1 MKYHYERKKCMSEEN
16 IKKGGISVETQ
27 NIFPV
32 IKKWLYSDKDIFVRE
47 LVSNSC
53 DAITKHKRLVSLGET
68 ESDEKPYRIDV
79 VLDTELGTLTFSDNG
94 IGMNEEEIDKYINQI
109 ALSGAMDFI
118 QKYEGES
125 EDAGKGII
133 GHFGLGFYSAFMIAD
148 TVEIKSKSYHDEN
161 AVWWT
166 GNEDGSFEMRPCDKA
181 ERGTDII
188 LHINDDEKDYAS
200 EYKIREILDKFCSFM
215 PVEIYYTV
223 LPEKAEQTSKDTEKT
238 DGENSEKSEPKPIN
252 DTTPLWLKKPSE
264 CTEDEYKAF
273 YKKVFN
279 DYKEPLFWIHIS
291 ADYPLNFKGILYF
304 PKLENEYGSYEG
316 QVKLYYNQVFVA
328 DNIKEVIPEYMFL
341 LKGVLDCPEL
351 PLNVSRSYLQTNGY
365 VSKISA
371 HIVKKVSD
379 KINSLF
385 NTEREK
391 YEGFWSDLKPF
402 VEYAAIRD
410 NKFFS
415 KVKDVILY
423 KTTEGKYMTLS
434 EYTANEHFDNSVYYT
449 DDKQR
454 QSKYI
459 SMFTAQGVPVAEFD
473 KLIDVQFVSFAE
485 SELKSDEK
493 YKELKFVRVDS
504 GVADILKDTDKTAD
518 KEQSDKLTEFFKA
531 ALDKGEALKITC
543 DHLKDATVPAVLNL
557 SEQSRRFSDMMK
569 MYGGSMGTMPVDET
583 LVLNLSNPL
592 IAKLSEKI
600 NAGSDDEL
608 CKTLASQAYML
619 ALVAQRPLE
628 ADELA
633 TFISKSA
640 ELYAQL

>member
-1 MKYHYERKKCMSEEN
+1 MEEN

-47 LVSNSC
+47 LISNGC
-53 DAITKHKRLVSLGET
+53 DAVTKHKRLVSLGEA
-68 ESDEKPYRIDV
+68 ESDGKPYRIDV
-79 VLDTELGTLTFSDNG
+79 TLDTELGTLTFSDNG
-94 IGMNEEEIDKYINQI
+94 TGMNQEEIDKYINQI
-109 ALSGAMDFI
+109 ALSGALDFI

-148 TVEIKSKSYHDEN
+148 KVEIKSKSYRKDDA

-166 GNEDGSFEMRPCDKA
+166 GNEDGSYEMRPCDKMQ
-181 ERGTDII
+181 RGTDII
-188 LHINDDEKDYAS
+188 LYINDDEKEYAS
-200 EYKIREILDKFCSFM
+200 ESKIREIIEKFCSFM

-223 LPEKAEQTSKDTEKT
+223 LPEKKEEVKEGEEPKEKP
-238 DGENSEKSEPKPIN
+238 EPKPVN

-264 CTEDEYKAF
+264 CTDEEYKEF
-273 YKKVFN
+273 YRKVFH

-304 PKLENEYGSYEG
+304 PKLSNEYGSYEG

-351 PLNVSRSYLQTNGY
+351 PLNVSRSYLQSNGY
-365 VSKISA
+365 VAKISA

-379 KINSLF
+379 KLNSLF

-391 YEGFWSDLKPF
+391 YESFWDDVKPF
-402 VEYAAIRD
+402 VEYAGIRD

-423 KTTEGKYMTLS
+423 KTTEGKFMTLA
-434 EYTANEHFDNSVYYT
+434 EYAANEHYDNTVYYT

-454 QSKYI
+454 QSKYV
-459 SMFTAQGVPVAEFD
+459 SMFASQGVPVVEFD

-485 SELKSDEK
+485 SELKSDDK
-493 YKELKFVRVDS
+493 YKDIKFVRVDS
-504 GVADILKDTDKTAD
+504 GVADILKDSDKQTDE
-518 KEQSDKLTEFFKA
+518 EQSKKLCDFFKET
-531 ALDKGEALKITC
+531 LGKGDGLKISC
-543 DHLKDATVPAVLNL
+543 DHLKDSTVPAVLNL

-569 MYGGSMGTMPVDET
+569 MYGGGMGSMPVEET

-592 IAKLSEKI
+592 IGKIADKITSEETP
-600 NAGSDDEL
+600 DEL
-608 CKTLASQAYML
+608 SKSLATQAYML

-628 ADELA
+628 PDELSK
-633 TFISKSA
+633 FISQSS
-640 ELYAQL
+640 ELFAKLD

>member
-1 MKYHYERKKCMSEEN
+1 MEEN

-47 LVSNSC
+47 LISNGC
-53 DAITKHKRLVSLGET
+53 DAVTKHKRLVSLGEA
-68 ESDEKPYRIDV
+68 ESDGKPYRIDV
-79 VLDTELGTLTFSDNG
+79 TLDTELGTLTFSDNG
-94 IGMNEEEIDKYINQI
+94 IGMNQEEIDKYINQI
-109 ALSGAMDFI
+109 ALSGALDFI

-148 TVEIKSKSYHDEN
+148 KVEIKSKSYRKDDA

-166 GNEDGSFEMRPCDKA
+166 GNEDGSYEMRPCDKMQ
-181 ERGTDII
+181 RGTDII
-188 LHINDDEKDYAS
+188 LYINDDEKEYAS
-200 EYKIREILDKFCSFM
+200 ESKIREIIEKFCSFM

-223 LPEKAEQTSKDTEKT
+223 LPEKKEEVKE
-238 DGENSEKSEPKPIN
+238 GEEPKEKSEPKPVN

-264 CTEDEYKAF
+264 CTDEEYKEF
-273 YKKVFN
+273 YRKVFL

-304 PKLENEYGSYEG
+304 PKLSNEYGSYEG

-351 PLNVSRSYLQTNGY
+351 PLNVSRSYLQSNGY
-365 VSKISA
+365 VAKISA

-379 KINSLF
+379 KLNSLF

-391 YEGFWSDLKPF
+391 YESFWDDVKPF
-402 VEYAAIRD
+402 VEYAGIRD

-423 KTTEGKYMTLS
+423 KTTEGKFMTLA
-434 EYTANEHFDNSVYYT
+434 EYAANEHYDNTVYYT

-454 QSKYI
+454 QSKYV
-459 SMFTAQGVPVAEFD
+459 SMFASQGVPVVEFD

-485 SELKSDEK
+485 SELKSDDK
-493 YKELKFVRVDS
+493 YKDIKFVRVDS
-504 GVADILKDTDKTAD
+504 GVADILKDSDKQTDE
-518 KEQSDKLTEFFKA
+518 EQSKKLCDFFKET
-531 ALDKGEALKITC
+531 LGKGDGLKISC
-543 DHLKDATVPAVLNL
+543 DHLKDSTVPAVLNL

-569 MYGGSMGTMPVDET
+569 MYGGGMGSMPVEET

-592 IAKLSEKI
+592 IGKIADKITSEETP
-600 NAGSDDEL
+600 DEL
-608 CKTLASQAYML
+608 SKSLATQAYML

-628 ADELA
+628 PDELSK
-633 TFISKSA
+633 FISQSS
-640 ELYAQL
+640 ELFAKLD

>member
-1 MKYHYERKKCMSEEN
+1 MSEQN

-47 LVSNSC
+47 LVSNGC
-53 DAITKHKRLVSLGET
+53 DAITKHKRLISLGET
-68 ESDEKPYRIDV
+68 QGDNAPYRIDV
-79 VLDTELGTLTFSDNG
+79 TLDTELNTLTFSDNG

-109 ALSGAMDFI
+109 ALSGALDFI

-148 TVEIKSKSYHDEN
+148 KVEIKSKSYHDEN
-161 AVWWT
+161 AVWWQ
-166 GNEDGSFEMRPCDKA
+166 GNEDGSFEMQPCDKA
-181 ERGTDII
+181 ERGTEIT
-188 LHINDDEKDYAS
+188 LHINDDEKEYAT

-215 PVEIYYTV
+215 PVEIYYNV
-223 LPEKAEQTSKDTEKT
+223 LPEKPAEEPK
-238 DGENSEKSEPKPIN
+238 DGEEKKEPAAPKPIN

-264 CTEDEYKAF
+264 CTEDEYKDF

-351 PLNVSRSYLQTNGY
+351 PLNVSRSYLQSNGY

-379 KINSLF
+379 KLNSLF

-391 YEGFWSDLKPF
+391 FQGFWDDVKPF
-402 VEYAAIRD
+402 MEYASIRD

-415 KVKDVILY
+415 KVKDIMLY
-423 KTTEGKYMTLS
+423 KTTDGKFLTLS
-434 EYTANEHFDNSVYYT
+434 EYMENEHFDNSVYYT
-449 DDKQR
+449 DDKLR

-459 SMFTAQGVPVAEFD
+459 GMFTEQGVPVAEFD

-485 SELKSDEK
+485 AELKSDDK
-493 YKELKFVRVDS
+493 YKDVKFVRVDS
-504 GVADILKDTDKTAD
+504 GVADILKDTEKSAD
-518 KEQSDKLTEFFKA
+518 EEETKKLCDFFKET
-531 ALDKGEALKITC
+531 LGKGENLKISC
-543 DHLKDATVPAVLNL
+543 DHLKDTTVPAVLNL
-557 SEQSRRFSDMMK
+557 SEQSRRFADMMK
-569 MYGGSMGTMPVDET
+569 MYGGAMAMGGMPMDET

-592 IAKLSEKI
+592 IAKISEKLS
-600 NAGSDDEL
+600 ADADTDL
-608 CKTLASQAYML
+608 CKALATQSYML

-628 ADELA
+628 AEELSK
-633 TFISKSA
+633 FISDSA
-640 ELYAQL
+640 ELYSKL

>member
-1 MKYHYERKKCMSEEN
+1 MEEN

-47 LVSNSC
+47 LISNGC
-53 DAITKHKRLVSLGET
+53 DAVTKHKRLVSLGEA
-68 ESDEKPYRIDV
+68 ESDGKPYRIDV
-79 VLDTELGTLTFSDNG
+79 TLDTELGTLTFSDNG
-94 IGMNEEEIDKYINQI
+94 IGMNQEEIDKYINQI
-109 ALSGAMDFI
+109 ALSGALDFI

-148 TVEIKSKSYHDEN
+148 KVEIKSKSYRKDDA

-166 GNEDGSFEMRPCDKA
+166 GNEDGSYEMRPCDKMQ
-181 ERGTDII
+181 RGTDII
-188 LHINDDEKDYAS
+188 LYINDDEKEYAS
-200 EYKIREILDKFCSFM
+200 ESKIREIIEKFCSFM

-223 LPEKAEQTSKDTEKT
+223 LPEKKEEVKE
-238 DGENSEKSEPKPIN
+238 GEEPKPVN

-264 CTEDEYKAF
+264 CTDEEYKEF
-273 YKKVFN
+273 YRKVFH

-304 PKLENEYGSYEG
+304 PKLSNEYGSYEG

-351 PLNVSRSYLQTNGY
+351 PLNVSRSYLQSNGY
-365 VSKISA
+365 VAKISA

-379 KINSLF
+379 KLNSLF

-391 YEGFWSDLKPF
+391 YESFWDDVKPF
-402 VEYAAIRD
+402 VEYAGIRD

-423 KTTEGKYMTLS
+423 KTTEGKFMTLA
-434 EYTANEHFDNSVYYT
+434 EYAANEHYDNTVYYT

-454 QSKYI
+454 QSKYV
-459 SMFTAQGVPVAEFD
+459 SMFASQGVPVVEFD

-485 SELKSDEK
+485 SELKSDDK
-493 YKELKFVRVDS
+493 YKDIKFVRVDS
-504 GVADILKDTDKTAD
+504 GVADILKDSDKQTDE
-518 KEQSDKLTEFFKA
+518 EQSKKLCDFFKET
-531 ALDKGEALKITC
+531 LGKGDGLKISC
-543 DHLKDATVPAVLNL
+543 DHLKDSTVPAVLNL

-569 MYGGSMGTMPVDET
+569 MYGGGMGSMPVEET

-592 IAKLSEKI
+592 IGKIADKITSEETP
-600 NAGSDDEL
+600 DEL
-608 CKTLASQAYML
+608 SKSLATQAYML

-628 ADELA
+628 PDELSK
-633 TFISKSA
+633 FISQSS
-640 ELYAQL
+640 ELFAKLD